1 MNTTSDVLRVL
12 GALATIVVGAIH
24 LQQYADFISD
34 VPTIGVLFVLNG
46 LGAGV
51 LAIMLAT
58 RAASLAAA
66 GAIALSAGSLVSIAI
81 SMTENGLFDYVES
94 DFRAPVVI
102 AVVAE
107 VAAIVLLSACLVAR
121 RRPASA
127 KGARNRLE
135 HRLSA
140 DGRLRAGRQR

>member
-1 MNTTSDVLRVL
+1 
-12 GALATIVVGAIH
+12 
-24 LQQYADFISD
+24 
-34 VPTIGVLFVLNG
+34 
-46 LGAGV
+46 
-51 LAIMLAT
+51 
-58 RAASLAAA
+58 
-66 GAIALSAGSLVSIAI
+66 
-81 SMTENGLFDYVES
+81 MTENGLFDYVEP

-127 KGARNRLE
+127 KGARTLE